1 MSIMTTREA
10 SECTYRSLEKGKKGV
25 VAVCRL
31 EDGTLYFCAPNF
43 HRKIELLEIHWDDQV
58 FTENSFQ
65 GLLAMKSNSEKAD
78 HWASFLTLS
87 AENSTDDSP
96 QLEKSTLI
104 DPCEFTCVIV
114 MKNEEQLDRGDEDTS
129 KWLTYRMYL
138 HGTEGVAT
146 LVQDD
151 GTARLAFLEMSVA
164 RRKVNSVTQQENA
177 EVEESL
183 C

>member
-1 MSIMTTREA
+1 M
-10 SECTYRSLEKGKKGV
+10 EK
-25 VAVCRL
+25 
-31 EDGTLYFCAPNF
+31 
-43 HRKIELLEIHWDDQV
+43 
-58 FTENSFQ
+58 
-65 GLLAMKSNSEKAD
+65 
-78 HWASFLTLS
+78 LTLI
-87 AENSTDDSP
+87 A
-96 QLEKSTLI
+96 
-104 DPCEFTCVIV
+104 PCEFTCTIV
-114 MKNEEQLDRGDEDTS
+114 MNNEKQSDRGDEDTS